1 MSEKCKSCTG
11 ILGRLCPSA
20 AKEILPPITS
30 APVTQDPSAALPSW
44 EPLYTLSFFV
54 NIFFKGPFFERI
66 NAHSILKYFQGSGG
80 SFFPG
85 GIHIKSG
92 THPVDIQPSQTFV
105 ITISGAPLFLLA

>member
-1 MSEKCKSCTG
+1 MGVLCDLDPWESMIPTGPSLGLCTKKRLGKS
-11 ILGRLCPSA
+11 LLKRS
-20 AKEILPPITS
+20 
-30 APVTQDPSAALPSW
+30 
-44 EPLYTLSFFV
+44 
-54 NIFFKGPFFERI
+54 ERI
-66 NAHSILKYFQGSGG
+66 SAHSILKYFQGSGG